1 MSSNRRPWRDIK
13 AEIKASYTHEMPP
26 YFSDCEHEGNKE
38 LRLAT
43 IANGGKQLRY
53 QCLDCGELIGSAV
66 KMLGVDLSTI
76 SPVDEFLRKRTEQQ
90 RTARSTANAKL
101 DAVLQEAWSKY
112 YNAYL
117 QTPEWKAKRET
128 VLRRG
133 NGVCEGCGRTMAEHV
148 HHRTYENLGD
158 EFLFELVALCRN
170 CHQKIHPHREIA

>member
-1 MSSNRRPWRDIK
+1 MSSNRRPWKEIK
-13 AEIKASYTHEMPP
+13 AEIEASYTHERPTSP
-26 YFSDCEHEGNKE
+26 AECTHEGNKQ

-43 IANGGKQLRY
+43 IANGNKQLRY
-53 QCLDCGELIGSAV
+53 QCLDCGQLVGSAL
-66 KMLGVDLSTI
+66 KMEGRDLSQI
-76 SPVDEFLRKRTEQQ
+76 QPVDEVLQKRTDQQ
-90 RTARSTANAKL
+90 WAAWSGAQAKIKAAL
-101 DAVLQEAWSKY
+101 DEAWNKY

-117 QTPEWKAKRET
+117 QTQEWRTKREA

-133 NGVCEGCGRTMAEHV
+133 NGVCEGCGRSMAEHV